1 MKVLLDECVNQRLAR
16 DYIGHEV
23 STVEQMGWK
32 SKENGELLALA
43 AKAFDVFVTTDRNLS
58 FQQNVQNLG
67 IAVVVMTAHT
77 NRLADLRRIV
87 PALLKVMPFLKKG
100 EVREIGV

>member
-16 DYIGHEV
+16 DFIGHEV

-43 AKAFDVFVTTDRNLS
+43 AKAFEVFVTTDRNLS
-58 FQQNVQNLG
+58 FQQKVQNLG
-67 IAVVVMTAHT
+67 IAVVVMTAPT
-77 NRLADLRRIV
+77 NRLTDLRLIV
-87 PALLKVMPFLKKG
+87 PALLKVMPFLRKG

>member
-1 MKVLLDECVNQRLAR
+1 VKILLDECVNQRLAR
-16 DYIGHEV
+16 DFIEHEV

-32 SKENGELLALA
+32 SKANGELLALA

-58 FQQNVQNLG
+58 FQQNVQNLS
-67 IAVVVMTAHT
+67 IAVVVMRACT
-77 NRLADLRRIV
+77 NRLADLRPIV
-87 PALLKVMPFLKKG
+87 PAVLKVLPFLKKG

>member
-1 MKVLLDECVNQRLAR
+1 VKVLLDECVNQRLAR

>member
-1 MKVLLDECVNQRLAR
+1 MKILLDECVDRRLAS
-16 DYIGHEV
+16 DFVGHEV

-77 NRLADLRRIV
+77 NRLADLRPIV

>member
-1 MKVLLDECVNQRLAR
+1 VKVLLDECVNQRLAR
-16 DYIGHEV
+16 DFVGHEV

-43 AKAFDVFVTTDRNLS
+43 AKAFEVFVTTDRNLS

-67 IAVVVMTAHT
+67 IAVVVMTAPT
-77 NRLADLRRIV
+77 NRLTDLRLIV
-87 PALLKVMPFLKKG
+87 PALLKVMPFLRKG

>member
-16 DYIGHEV
+16 DFIGHEV

-77 NRLADLRRIV
+77 NLWQICDQSCQLY
-87 PALLKVMPFLKKG
+87 
-100 EVREIGV
+100 

>member
-16 DYIGHEV
+16 DFIGHEV
-23 STVEQMGWK
+23 STVAQMGWK

>member
-1 MKVLLDECVNQRLAR
+1 VKVLLDECVNQRLAR
-16 DYIGHEV
+16 DFIGHEV

-43 AKAFDVFVTTDRNLS
+43 AKAFEVFVTTDRNLS

-67 IAVVVMTAHT
+67 IAVVVMTAPT
-77 NRLADLRRIV
+77 NRLTDLRLIV
-87 PALLKVMPFLKKG
+87 PALLKVMPFLRKG

>member
-77 NRLADLRRIV
+77 NRLADLRPIV

>member
-16 DYIGHEV
+16 DFIGHEV

-43 AKAFDVFVTTDRNLS
+43 AKAFEVFVTTDRNLS

-67 IAVVVMTAHT
+67 IAVVVMTAPT
-77 NRLADLRRIV
+77 NRLTDLRLIV
-87 PALLKVMPFLKKG
+87 PALLKVMPFLRKG

>member
-1 MKVLLDECVNQRLAR
+1 VKVLLDECVNQRLAR
-16 DYIGHEV
+16 DFIGHEV

-43 AKAFDVFVTTDRNLS
+43 AKAFEVFVTTDRNLS
-58 FQQNVQNLG
+58 FQQKVQNLG
-67 IAVVVMTAHT
+67 IAVVVMTAPT
-77 NRLADLRRIV
+77 NRLTDLRLIV
-87 PALLKVMPFLKKG
+87 PALLKVMPFLRKG

>member
-16 DYIGHEV
+16 DFVGHEV

-43 AKAFDVFVTTDRNLS
+43 AKAFEVFVTTDRNLS

-67 IAVVVMTAHT
+67 IAVVVMTAPT
-77 NRLADLRRIV
+77 NRLTDLRLIV
-87 PALLKVMPFLKKG
+87 PALLKVMPFLRKG